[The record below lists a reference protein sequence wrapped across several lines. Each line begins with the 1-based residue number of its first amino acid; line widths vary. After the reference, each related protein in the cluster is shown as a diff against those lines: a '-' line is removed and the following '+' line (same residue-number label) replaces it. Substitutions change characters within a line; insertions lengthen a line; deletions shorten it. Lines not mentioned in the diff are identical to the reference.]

1 MEKESLFKDDFSD
14 LVDDANKTDIE
25 DITDDTQEAKEVVE
39 RVEENEKE
47 KEVENA
53 SDDVVKDDEEETV
66 AETSEADGE
75 SKGEDEGSDGETDKG
90 EKVTDSQEEEVKT
103 ESTFFYVEA
112 SEMGDEVSDVIMN
125 DTYLG
130 DTEIIVIKETITI
143 ESVPLDRNTHDTV
156 ILNNPTAL
164 FQYLVLGQEPI
175 EEYTRQLD
183 YIDSEFNNIVES
195 IEGWLTAQ
203 RLGRPYELHE
213 SLILTIPPTTKFE
226 GAPIHLPDAVALQYF
241 LMMRNKI
248 KVQFTQSIL
257 SSMSVDNEQLPEEVK
272 GLLSWI
278 NYLLT
283 NDVID
288 SYISALTNVET
299 PQ

>member
-1 MEKESLFKDDFSD
+1 MENDSLLKDDFGYPVGDSH
-14 LVDDANKTDIE
+14 KTDIE
-25 DITDDTQEAKEVVE
+25 DITDDTQEANEVVE

-47 KEVENA
+47 KDVENA
-53 SDDVVKDDEEETV
+53 SDDVVKDDEEKTRTETP
-66 AETSEADGE
+66 EADGE
-75 SKGEDEGSDGETDKG
+75 STGEDAGGDGETDSTEG
-90 EKVTDSQEEEVKT
+90 GEEVKT

-112 SEMGDEVSDVIMN
+112 SDVVGDVADMVVN

-130 DTEIIVIKETITI
+130 DTETLTIKETITI
-143 ESVPLDRNTHDTV
+143 ESVPLDRNTRDTV
-156 ILNNPTAL
+156 ILNNPTAV

-183 YIDSEFNNIVES
+183 YIDREFNNIVES

-213 SLILTIPPTTKFE
+213 SLIITIPPTTKFE

-241 LMMRNKI
+241 LMMRTKV

-272 GLLSWI
+272 GLLSWL

>member
-1 MEKESLFKDDFSD
+1 MEKESLFEDD
-14 LVDDANKTDIE
+14 LVNLVEDPNKTDIE

-47 KEVENA
+47 KENENA
-53 SDDVVKDDEEETV
+53 SDDVVKDDEEEV
-66 AETSEADGE
+66 HAETPETDGE
-75 SKGEDEGSDGETDKG
+75 SAGEDEGSDGETPTGEGG
-90 EKVTDSQEEEVKT
+90 EKDEEVKT

-112 SEMGDEVSDVIMN
+112 SEMGGEIDEVAMN

-130 DTEIIVIKETITI
+130 DTETLTIKETITI
-143 ESVPLDRNTHDTV
+143 ESVPLDRNTQDTV
-156 ILNNPTAL
+156 ILNNPTGV

-183 YIDSEFNNIVES
+183 YIDGEFNHIVES

-213 SLILTIPPTTKFE
+213 SLIITIPPSTKFE

-248 KVQFTQSIL
+248 KVQFMQSIL
-257 SSMSVDNEQLPEEVK
+257 SSMSIENEQLPEEVK
-272 GLLSWI
+272 DLLAWV

-288 SYISALTNVET
+288 SYISVLTNVEV

>member
-1 MEKESLFKDDFSD
+1 MGKESLFEDD
-14 LVDDANKTDIE
+14 LVNPVEDPNKTDIE

-47 KEVENA
+47 KENENA
-53 SDDVVKDDEEETV
+53 SDDVVKDDEEEV
-66 AETSEADGE
+66 HAETPETDGE
-75 SKGEDEGSDGETDKG
+75 SKGEDEGGNGETTAG
-90 EKVTDSQEEEVKT
+90 EGVENGEEVKT

-112 SEMGDEVSDVIMN
+112 SEMGDEIDEVTMN

-130 DTEIIVIKETITI
+130 DTETLTIKETITI
-143 ESVPLDRNTHDTV
+143 ESVPLDRNTQDTV
-156 ILNNPTAL
+156 ILNNPTGV

-183 YIDSEFNNIVES
+183 YIDGEFNNIVES

-213 SLILTIPPTTKFE
+213 SLILTIPPSTKFE

-248 KVQFTQSIL
+248 KVQFMQSIL

-272 GLLSWI
+272 GLLAWI

-288 SYISALTNVET
+288 SYITALTNVEV

>member
-1 MEKESLFKDDFSD
+1 MEQDSLLKDDFGYP
-14 LVDDANKTDIE
+14 VDNHNKTDIE
-25 DITDDTQEAKEVVE
+25 DITDDTQEANEVVE

-47 KEVENA
+47 KEAENA
-53 SDDVVKDDEEETV
+53 SDDVVKDGESEV
-66 AETSEADGE
+66 AAETPEADGE
-75 SKGEDEGSDGETDKG
+75 PEGEDEGSDGETTGTEVVEDG
-90 EKVTDSQEEEVKT
+90 EEVKT

-112 SEMGDEVSDVIMN
+112 SEMVGDVADVVMN

-130 DTEIIVIKETITI
+130 DTETITIKETITI
-143 ESVPLDRNTHDTV
+143 ESVPLDRNTRDTV
-156 ILNNPTAL
+156 ILNNPAAV
-164 FQYLVLGQEPI
+164 FRYLVLGQEPI

-195 IEGWLTAQ
+195 IEEWLTAQ
-203 RLGRPYELHE
+203 RLGRHYELHE
-213 SLILTIPPTTKFE
+213 SIIITIPPTTKFE

-241 LMMRNKI
+241 LMMRTKV

-272 GLLSWI
+272 GLLSWL

-283 NDVID
+283 DDVID

>member
-1 MEKESLFKDDFSD
+1 MENDSLLKDDFGYP
-14 LVDDANKTDIE
+14 VDDPNKTDIE
-25 DITDDTQEAKEVVE
+25 DITDDPQEANAVVAQ
-39 RVEENEKE
+39 VKENEKE
-47 KEVENA
+47 KDVENA
-53 SDDVVKDDEEETV
+53 SDDVVKDDEEETP
-66 AETSEADGE
+66 ETDGE
-75 SKGEDEGSDGETDKG
+75 LAGEDEGNDGETDTG
-90 EKVTDSQEEEVKT
+90 EVAEDGEEVKT

-112 SEMGDEVSDVIMN
+112 SDVVGDVAGMVVN

-130 DTEIIVIKETITI
+130 DTETLTIKETITI
-143 ESVPLDRNTHDTV
+143 ESVPLDRNTRDTV
-156 ILNNPTAL
+156 ILNNPDAV

-183 YIDSEFNNIVES
+183 YIDREFNNIVES
-195 IEGWLTAQ
+195 IEAWLTAQ

-226 GAPIHLPDAVALQYF
+226 GAPIHLPDSVALQYF
-241 LMMRNKI
+241 LMMRTKV

-272 GLLSWI
+272 GLLSWL

-283 NDVID
+283 DDVID

>member
-1 MEKESLFKDDFSD
+1 MENDSLLKDDFGYP
-14 LVDDANKTDIE
+14 VDDPNKTDIE
-25 DITDDTQEAKEVVE
+25 DITDDPQEANAVVAQ
-39 RVEENEKE
+39 VKENEKE
-47 KEVENA
+47 KDVENA
-53 SDDVVKDDEEETV
+53 SDDVVKDDEEETP
-66 AETSEADGE
+66 ETDGE
-75 SKGEDEGSDGETDKG
+75 LAGEDEGNDGETNTG
-90 EKVTDSQEEEVKT
+90 EVTEGGEEVKT

-112 SEMGDEVSDVIMN
+112 SDVVGDVADMVVN

-130 DTEIIVIKETITI
+130 DTETLTIKETITI
-143 ESVPLDRNTHDTV
+143 ESVPLDRNTRDTV
-156 ILNNPTAL
+156 ILNNPAAV

-183 YIDSEFNNIVES
+183 YIDREFNNIVES
-195 IEGWLTAQ
+195 IEAWLTAQ

-241 LMMRNKI
+241 LMMRTKV

-272 GLLSWI
+272 GLLSWL

-283 NDVID
+283 DDVID

>member
-1 MEKESLFKDDFSD
+1 MENDSLLKDDFGYP
-14 LVDDANKTDIE
+14 VDDPNKTDIE
-25 DITDDTQEAKEVVE
+25 DITDDPQEANAVVAQ
-39 RVEENEKE
+39 VKENEKE
-47 KEVENA
+47 KDVENA
-53 SDDVVKDDEEETV
+53 SDDVVKDDEEETP
-66 AETSEADGE
+66 ETDGE
-75 SKGEDEGSDGETDKG
+75 LAGEDEGSDGETDTR
-90 EKVTDSQEEEVKT
+90 EVTEGGEEVKT

-112 SEMGDEVSDVIMN
+112 SDVVGDVADMVVN

-130 DTEIIVIKETITI
+130 DTETLTIKETITI
-143 ESVPLDRNTHDTV
+143 ESVPLDRNTRDTV
-156 ILNNPTAL
+156 ILNNPTAV

-183 YIDSEFNNIVES
+183 YIDREFNNIVES
-195 IEGWLTAQ
+195 IEAWLTAQ

-241 LMMRNKI
+241 LMMRTKV

-272 GLLSWI
+272 GLLSWL

-283 NDVID
+283 DDVID